1 MRRAR
6 AIIAA
11 ALLAT
16 GPAVAAD
23 PVFGTW
29 TLDPARSSPQAGL
42 AADVC
47 YVTMLEDVGGGKFR
61 VNTQRIHG
69 DGTTARQDAVF
80 AFDGG
85 DHPNGLGDGLT
96 TAFTRIDEHRY
107 AMVLKDHRKAIA
119 TVMRT
124 IAADGTSMTQIGDG
138 AINGKPFHEALVFVR
153 KDSTCEAPKQP

>member
-1 MRRAR
+1 MRRAH
-6 AIIAA
+6 AILAA
-11 ALLAT
+11 ALLTT
-16 GPAVAAD
+16 GPALAAD
-23 PVFGTW
+23 AVFGTW
-29 TLDPARSSPQAGL
+29 TLDPARSSPPAGM

-47 YVTMLEDVGGGKFR
+47 YVTTLEDVGNGKFR
-61 VNTQRIHG
+61 VTTMRVHG

-96 TAFTRIDEHRY
+96 TAFTRIDDYRY

-124 IAADGTSMTQIGDG
+124 ISADGSAMTQIGDG
-138 AINGKPFHEALVFVR
+138 AINGKPFHEALVFAR
-153 KDSTCEAPKQP
+153 KYSTCEAPKQQ

>member
-1 MRRAR
+1 MRRAH

-11 ALLAT
+11 ALLTT
-16 GPAVAAD
+16 GPALAAD
-23 PVFGTW
+23 AVFGTW
-29 TLDPARSSPQAGL
+29 TLDPARSTPQAGL

-47 YVTMLEDVGGGKFR
+47 YVTTLEDVGSGKFR
-61 VNTQRIHG
+61 LNTVRIHG

-107 AMVLKDHRKAIA
+107 AMVLKDHHKAIA

-124 IAADGTSMTQIGDG
+124 ISDDGVTMTSVGNG
-138 AINGKPFHEALVFVR
+138 AMNGKPFHETLVFAR
-153 KDSTCEAPKQP
+153 KDSTCEAPKQK